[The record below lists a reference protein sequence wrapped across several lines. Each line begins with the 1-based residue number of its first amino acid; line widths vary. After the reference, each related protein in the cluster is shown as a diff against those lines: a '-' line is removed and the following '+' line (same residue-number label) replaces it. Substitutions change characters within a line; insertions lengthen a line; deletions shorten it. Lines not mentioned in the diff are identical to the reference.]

1 MSFLKKKKKV
11 YVIDD
16 LSRKGTKELKKR
28 IGLEKKYKFF
38 KINIKDFNKIDIFFK
53 KYNFK
58 NIFLLAGQ
66 TAVTTSLIDPRLD
79 FNSNVLGCFNILE
92 ALRKNKRKSKLIFS
106 STNKVYGK
114 LENVELKKDQNS
126 IYNFKKYPR
135 GIKETVPVDF
145 VTPYGCSKGAADFYC
160 QDYFKTYKIPTTIM
174 RQSCI
179 YGRMQ
184 LGVEDQGWVA
194 WMIIA
199 SLLKK
204 KITIYGDG
212 LQVRDILYADDLVEA
227 YIKASNTKKT
237 SGKVYNIGGGFKN
250 KISVIGLIK
259 LLEKK
264 LKIKIKYEFSKERKG
279 DQKIFVSD
287 NRLAY
292 EDFQWQPKTEF
303 NRGLDNTIS
312 WIKQNLDFIK
322 SVSNI

>member
-1 MSFLKKKKKV
+1 MIKIKNLVIGGAGFIGSNLVDELLKKKEKV

-38 KINIKDFNKIDIFFK
+38 KINIKDFN
-53 KYNFK
+53 
-58 NIFLLAGQ
+58 
-66 TAVTTSLIDPRLD
+66 
-79 FNSNVLGCFNILE
+79 SNVLGCFNILE
-92 ALRKNKRKSKLIFS
+92 SLRKNKRKSKLIFS

-114 LENVELKKDQNS
+114 LENIELKKDQNS
-126 IYNFKKYPR
+126 IYNFKKYPK
-135 GIKETVPVDF
+135 GIKETMPVDF

-160 QDYFKTYKIPTTIM
+160 QDYFKTYKIPTVIM

-184 LGVEDQGWVA
+184 LGIEDQGWVA

-199 SLLKK
+199 SLLRK
-204 KITIYGDG
+204 KIKIYGDG

-237 SGKVYNIGGGFKN
+237 DGKVYNIGGGSKN

-264 LKIKIKYEFSKERKG
+264 LKIKIKYK
-279 DQKIFVSD
+279 
-287 NRLAY
+287 
-292 EDFQWQPKTEF
+292 KT
-303 NRGLDNTIS
+303 I
-312 WIKQNLDFIK
+312 
-322 SVSNI
+322 